1 MKKHVYLLMAIGL
14 LSANV
19 LMGQKPQAAKDS
31 RSDSP
36 ELKMDLKAIKT
47 GIITQA
53 LSLTSEQAEQFWP
66 IYRQYNEQI
75 MALKRDQVNSL
86 SDVQPG
92 DVDQWNDQKVA
103 ATLKQLRQNK
113 LKEQELILQME
124 KELKN
129 VITDKQILQ
138 LHLSEERFRRRL
150 INRMKSRRNR
160 MRNQ

>member
-1 MKKHVYLLMAIGL
+1 
-14 LSANV
+14 
-19 LMGQKPQAAKDS
+19 
-31 RSDSP
+31 
-36 ELKMDLKAIKT
+36 
-47 GIITQA
+47 
-53 LSLTSEQAEQFWP
+53 
-66 IYRQYNEQI
+66 

-103 ATLKQLRQNK
+103 TTLKQLRQNK
-113 LKEQELILQME
+113 LKEQELVAQME
-124 KELKN
+124 KELKS
-129 VITDKQILQ
+129 VISDKQILQ

>member
-1 MKKHVYLLMAIGL
+1 MKKHVYLLITIGL

-19 LMGQKPQAAKDS
+19 VMGQKPEAPKDS

-113 LKEQELILQME
+113 LKEQELVAQME
-124 KELKN
+124 KELKS
-129 VITDKQILQ
+129 VISDKQILQ

>member
-86 SDVQPG
+86 SYVQPG

-113 LKEQELILQME
+113 LKEQELVAQME
-124 KELKN
+124 KELKS
-129 VITDKQILQ
+129 VISDKQILQ

>member
-47 GIITQA
+47 GIVTQA

-86 SDVQPG
+86 SNVQPG

-103 ATLKQLRQNK
+103 TTLKQLRPKQVKRTGIDIANGK
-113 LKEQELILQME
+113 GIE
-124 KELKN
+124 KC
-129 VITDKQILQ
+129 
-138 LHLSEERFRRRL
+138 HY
-150 INRMKSRRNR
+150 
-160 MRNQ
+160 

>member
-103 ATLKQLRQNK
+103 TTLKQLRQNK

>member
-86 SDVQPG
+86 SNVQPG

-103 ATLKQLRQNK
+103 TTLKQLRQNK

-160 MRNQ
+160 IRNQ

>member
-113 LKEQELILQME
+113 LKEQELVAQME
-124 KELKN
+124 KELKS
-129 VITDKQILQ
+129 VISDKQILQ

>member
-1 MKKHVYLLMAIGL
+1 MKKHVYLLITIGL

-19 LMGQKPQAAKDS
+19 VMGQKPQAPKDS
-31 RSDSP
+31 RSDST

-92 DVDQWNDQKVA
+92 DVDRWNDQKVA

-113 LKEQELILQME
+113 LKEQELVAQME
-124 KELKN
+124 KELKS
-129 VITDKQILQ
+129 VISDKQILQ

>member
-14 LSANV
+14 LSANMV
-19 LMGQKPQAAKDS
+19 MGQKSQAAKDS
-31 RSDSP
+31 RFDSP

-103 ATLKQLRQNK
+103 TTLKQLRQNK

>member
-86 SDVQPG
+86 SNVQPG

-103 ATLKQLRQNK
+103 TTLKQLRQNK

>member
-150 INRMKSRRNR
+150 INRIKSRRNR